1 MKFTK
6 KYEEYMQGDREKG
19 LPLVGLKKLKKM
31 LKACR
36 REIEA
41 HENRIQEE
49 REIGESSDSLEIVEN
64 KCNNNCSG
72 HCPVCDGT
80 FFPSLLQEMSAVVG
94 CFNER
99 AKKLLELHLASGFKK
114 YVLWIVNKSHRNHGS
129 LIQEGKNLV
138 TYAIINSV
146 AMRKIL
152 KKYDKMHHS
161 TQGQAFKAKAQ
172 SLHIE
177 ILQSPWLCELMA
189 FYINLR
195 NSKVN
200 NKAPM
205 ELFGDCSLTLEDNK
219 PTLSCCLFELLWVDI
234 NLTCSICLDMV
245 FDAVSLSCGHIF
257 CYMCCCSAAS
267 VTIVDGLKV
276 AALKE
281 KCPLCRRQGVYRGA
295 VHLDELN
302 ILLRESCPDEWE
314 KRHQV
319 ERLERMRQVKEHWQ
333 LQYRAFVG
341 I

>member
-19 LPLVGLKKLKKM
+19 LPLVGLKKLKKI

-41 HENRIQEE
+41 QRRIKEE
-49 REIGESSDSLEIVEN
+49 VEIGESSSSVAIVQS
-64 KCNNNCSG
+64 KCDNNCSG
-72 HCPVCDGT
+72 NCPVCDGT

-94 CFNER
+94 CFNDR
-99 AKKLLELHLASGFKK
+99 AKKLLEIHLSSGFKK
-114 YVLWIVNKSHRNHGS
+114 CMLWFFGNSHNSHGS
-129 LIQEGKNLV
+129 LIQEGKDLV
-138 TYAIINSV
+138 TYAIINAI

-161 TQGQAFKAKAQ
+161 TQGQAFKTKAQ
-172 SLHIE
+172 NLHIE

-195 NSKVN
+195 KSKVDN
-200 NKAPM
+200 NAPM
-205 ELFGDCSLTLEDNK
+205 ELFGDCSLRFDNDK
-219 PTLSCCLFELLWVDI
+219 PTLTCCLFESMQVDVD
-234 NLTCSICLDMV
+234 LTCSICLDMV

-267 VTIVDGLKV
+267 VTIIDGLEV
-276 AALKE
+276 AALNK
-281 KCPLCRRQGVYRGA
+281 KCPLCRRQGVYQGA

-302 ILLRESCPDEWE
+302 MLLGKSCPEEWD
-314 KRHQV
+314 KRRQI
-319 ERLERMRQVKEHWQ
+319 ERLERIRQAKEHWEFQ
-333 LQYRAFVG
+333 CRAFVG

>member
-6 KYEEYMQGDREKG
+6 KYEVYMQSDREKG

-31 LKACR
+31 LKACKM
-36 REIEA
+36 EIEA
-41 HENRIQEE
+41 PQNIEE
-49 REIGESSDSLEIVEN
+49 EGEIGESSDSIAIEN
-64 KCNNNCSG
+64 KCDNKCSG
-72 HCPVCDGT
+72 YCPVCDGT

-94 CFNER
+94 CFNKR
-99 AKKLLELHLASGFKK
+99 AKKLLEMHLASGFKK
-114 YVLWIVNKSHRNHGS
+114 YLLWFANKSHRSHGS
-129 LIQEGKNLV
+129 LIQEGKDLV
-138 TYAIINSV
+138 TYAIINSI

-161 TQGQAFKAKAQ
+161 TQGQAFKVKAQ

-195 NSKVN
+195 KSKVN
-200 NKAPM
+200 YQAPM
-205 ELFGDCSLTLEDNK
+205 GLFGDCSLTCDDDR
-219 PTLSCCLFELLWVDI
+219 PTLSCCLFESMQVDI

-245 FDAVSLSCGHIF
+245 FDPVSLSCGHIF

-267 VTIVDGLKV
+267 VSIVDGLKV
-276 AALKE
+276 AALKK
-281 KCPLCRRQGVYRGA
+281 KCPLCRTEGVYPKA

-302 ILLRESCPDEWE
+302 ILLSESCPEEWE
-314 KRHQV
+314 KRREF
-319 ERLERMRQVKEHWQ
+319 ERLERIRQVKEHWR
-333 LQYRAFVG
+333 LQHRAFVG